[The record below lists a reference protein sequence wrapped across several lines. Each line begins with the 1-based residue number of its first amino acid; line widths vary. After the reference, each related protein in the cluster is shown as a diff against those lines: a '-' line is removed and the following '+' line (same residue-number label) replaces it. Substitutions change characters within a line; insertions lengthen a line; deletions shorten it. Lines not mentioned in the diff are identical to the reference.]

1 MPFRPE
7 TPEKR
12 DLDVYEAS
20 TNSNSVTDDL
30 QDIRDNIKDIWSE
43 WFDLAVS
50 TAANVGVV
58 PSIPRRTNQHQHCD
72 NLPAQTPSDYYK
84 RAVAIPF
91 LDHLQSEMKTYFKTT
106 NDVVLSRLFNLLPE
120 LVAVG
125 DRNPDIEAALEFYEN
140 DLPSP
145 HVVDVELPRWKRKW
159 CSTEDADLP
168 TSAVQTL
175 AACDRE
181 FFPNIHTLIRILC
194 TLPITSAECERS
206 FSTLRRLKTYLRS
219 TMSSERESG
228 LALMNINYH
237 RDINIEEVINTF
249 AQRQPRRLLFA

>member
-1 MPFRPE
+1 MHSRNARE
-7 TPEKR
+7 ISR
-12 DLDVYEAS
+12 RS
-20 TNSNSVTDDL
+20 
-30 QDIRDNIKDIWSE
+30 I
-43 WFDLAVS
+43 
-50 TAANVGVV
+50 GVV
-58 PSIPRRTNQHQHCD
+58 RAGGFPTNG
-72 NLPAQTPSDYYK
+72 
-84 RAVAIPF
+84 AV
-91 LDHLQSEMKTYFKTT
+91 LCS
-106 NDVVLSRLFNLLPE
+106 LFNLLPE

-145 HVVDVELPRWKRKW
+145 DVVDVELLRWKRKW
-159 CSTEDADLP
+159 YSTEDADLS

-175 AACDRE
+175 AGCDRE

-194 TLPITSAECERS
+194 TLAITSAECERS
-206 FSTLRRLKTYLRS
+206 FSTLRRLKTCLRS

-237 RDINIEEVINTF
+237 RDINIKEVINTF